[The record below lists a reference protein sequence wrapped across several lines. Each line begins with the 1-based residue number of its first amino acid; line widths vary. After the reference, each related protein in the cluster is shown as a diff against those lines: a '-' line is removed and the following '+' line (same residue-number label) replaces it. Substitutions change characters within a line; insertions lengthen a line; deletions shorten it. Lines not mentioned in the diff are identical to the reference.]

1 MQKGKKSV
9 LRQEIEIDHTTGE
22 VLRSKQTVQFAPE
35 PNYIKLYL
43 DCLGVFS
50 GNVGL
55 SVSLNEIFIEVL
67 KLVSYADDDQ
77 LVTINGYVKNR
88 IAEKTGKSIRRID
101 QALQLWVE
109 NNVLIRVARGT
120 YQLNPYLF
128 GRGDWR
134 DVEGLRASLD
144 FTKRTI
150 ETERTYTRVK
160 TKVKEEEE
168 EKIPIEC

>member
-1 MQKGKKSV
+1 MQKGKKSI
-9 LRQEIEIDHTTGE
+9 LRQEVEIDHTTGE
-22 VLRSKQTVQFAPE
+22 VCRSKQTIQFAPE

-77 LVTINGYVKNR
+77 LVTINGYIKKR
-88 IAEKTGKSIRRID
+88 ISEKTGKSIRRID

-109 NNVLIRVARGT
+109 TNVLIRVARGT

-134 DVEGLRASLD
+134 DIESLRANLD
-144 FTKRTI
+144 FRKGTF
-150 ETERTYTRVK
+150 ETERIYHKVKAK
-160 TKVKEEEE
+160 TKTKEEEVQVNY
-168 EKIPIEC
+168 